1 MRRGLGL
8 LLLVAGS
15 VLVLDDSLGKEA
27 RGSSGL
33 DVLLLL
39 MGSGLLLGSGEE
51 DHP

>member
-15 VLVLDDSLGKEA
+15 VLVLDDSLGTEA
-27 RGSSGL
+27 RGGSGL

-39 MGSGLLLGSGEE
+39 VGSGLLLGSGEE